1 MGPDTHND
9 TGGVAETGTFTTG
22 DGLSIRYGVWSVGSD
37 RCRGGVL
44 VLNGRKEFL
53 EKYAETIAELNQRD
67 YTVFSFDWRGQGLST
82 RLLADRRKGHV
93 RSYADY
99 QQDLIQFVEQI
110 VLPAA
115 RRPLIVLAHSMGAHL
130 ALRLLHRHPDTADR
144 VVLTSPMID
153 IRTAPYPRCMVGVFA
168 RTAMC
173 AGLSE
178 KYLPGAT
185 GRSALKRSFEGNP
198 LTSDPQRFSV
208 ERNAIADNPDL
219 ELGGPTFGWLA
230 ATLDSIGLIQRPGY
244 LETIAAPLLMV
255 AAGRDAVVC
264 GASQR
269 RACSRL
275 PDCRF
280 LLLED
285 ARHEVL
291 MERNQ
296 IRAAFWR
303 AFDRFVAEGR

>member
-1 MGPDTHND
+1 MSPEDRND
-9 TGGVAETGTFTTG
+9 TGSAGGTGTFTTG

-37 RCRGGVL
+37 RFRGSVL
-44 VLNGRKEFL
+44 LLNGRKEFL
-53 EKYAETIAELNQRD
+53 EKYAETIAELNQKD

-82 RLLADRRKGHV
+82 RLLADRKKGHV
-93 RSYADY
+93 RNYAEY
-99 QQDLIQFVEQI
+99 HQDLNQFVEQI
-110 VLPAA
+110 VLPAG

-130 ALRLLHRHPDTADR
+130 ALRLLHKQPDIIDR

-153 IRTAPYPRCMVGVFA
+153 IRTTPYPRRLADLIA
-168 RTAMC
+168 RMALV

-178 KYLPGAT
+178 KYLLGAT
-185 GRSALKRSFEGNP
+185 GRSALKRTFEGNP

-208 ERNAIADNPDL
+208 ERNAIAGNPDL

-230 ATLDSIGLIQRPGY
+230 ATLDSIELIQRPGY
-244 LETIAAPLLMV
+244 LEKVTAPLLMV

-264 GASQR
+264 GASLR

-280 LLLED
+280 FLLED

-291 MERNQ
+291 MERDQ

-303 AFDRFVAEGR
+303 AFDQFVAEGR